1 MLLRGIIRLS
11 LSDRRGASRFTVLG
25 FKLMSNNKAIK
36 LSSVIPDLIG
46 EIILNPAWLSPHSVR
61 VVVIHRRHWHDYG
74 LEN

>member
-25 FKLMSNNKAIK
+25 FKLMSNIKAIK
-36 LSSVIPDLIG
+36 LSNVIPDLIG

-61 VVVIHRRHWHDYG
+61 VVAIHRRRSHEYEQEH
-74 LEN
+74 

>member
-61 VVVIHRRHWHDYG
+61 VVVIHRRRSHEYEQEH
-74 LEN
+74 